1 MIKKFI
7 QLFRSVP
14 NPSTPPTSPQLLEP
28 ICDSSGIPYS
38 KAVGT
43 ASGTSPDFA
52 LIEAAVGGSDTVSI
66 DGTKYSLST
75 FSVTTLYD
83 PESAYNRREKSNH
96 NSVILA
102 SAARTATTNG
112 AQFENF
118 SERGV
123 YFITNI
129 TAGAGYSIQ
138 PELQIYD
145 SISAGY
151 VTLATGAAL
160 TASGTYVFKIY
171 PGITEIAGFAYNM
184 MLPRYWRFRMV
195 HGNANSVTYSVSGQ
209 VIK

>member
-1 MIKKFI
+1 MIKKII
-7 QLFRSVP
+7 QLFRAVP
-14 NPSTPPTSPQLLEP
+14 NPSSPPVNPRLVEP
-28 ICDSSGIPYS
+28 ICDSNGMAYTRL
-38 KAVGT
+38 VGT
-43 ASGTSPDFA
+43 STGFDPNFGM
-52 LIEAAVGGSDTVSI
+52 LEAVFGGSDTVSI

-112 AQFENF
+112 AQVENY

-145 SISAGY
+145 SISTNY

-160 TASGTYVFKIY
+160 TASGTYVLKIY
-171 PGITEIAGFAYNM
+171 PGITEVAGFAYSM
-184 MLPRYWRFRMV
+184 ILPRYWRFRMV
-195 HGNANSVTYSVSGQ
+195 HNNANAVTYSVSAQ